1 MNHSNASLTLAPHD
15 RDASNALDSRKA
27 MVQLQKVGKHFGP
40 LRVLKGID
48 LTIHH
53 SEVVCLIG
61 PSGSGKSTLLRSMAF
76 LEEYDEG
83 QIHIEGQLLGWQN
96 ADTDGP
102 TRKRAA
108 QSKINQVRQNVGMVF
123 QQFNLW
129 PHMTVLGNVCEAL
142 QQVRK
147 QSKAQARER
156 ALAMLDKVGLAHK
169 ADAWPVQLSGGQ
181 QQRVAIAR
189 ALAMEPHIMLF
200 DEPTSALDPE
210 LVGEVLQVMKDL
222 AKEGM
227 TMVVVTH
234 EMGFAAQ
241 VADSVIFLDKGE
253 VVARGTP
260 QQIFHQAEHPRLQQF
275 LQNYLDRN
283 AFWQDGKDAAAP

>member
-1 MNHSNASLTLAPHD
+1 
-15 RDASNALDSRKA
+15 
-27 MVQLQKVGKHFGP
+27 MVRLHNVGKSFGA

-48 LTIHH
+48 LQVRH

-83 QIHIEGQLLGWQN
+83 EIHIEGQLLGYVPDN
-96 ADTDGP
+96 GKG
-102 TRKRAA
+102 RKRAA
-108 QSKINQVRQNVGMVF
+108 QAQINQVRRNIGMVF

-129 PHMTVLGNVCEAL
+129 PHMTALGNVSEAL
-142 QQVRK
+142 LRVRK
-147 QSKAQARER
+147 LSSAEARQR

-169 ADAWPVQLSGGQ
+169 ADVYPIQLSGGQ

-210 LVGEVLQVMKDL
+210 LVGEVLQVMKTL
-222 AKEGM
+222 AREGM

-241 VADSVIFLDKGE
+241 VADSVVFLDQGQ
-253 VVARGTP
+253 VVAQGTP
-260 QQIFHQAEHPRLQQF
+260 QQIFHNTEHPRLQQF

-283 AFWQDGKDAAAP
+283 AFWQDNKEASPV